1 MKRKYW
7 IFTILLLV
15 VVSLCG
21 CTSSLPTSLSTGVCL
36 VTTDGTCLLVCGN
49 SPIVLSNRTGR
60 SDAFS
65 DLQTGDR
72 LLVLHDGVEES
83 YPARTGAYA
92 VFRQGRGTVA
102 DIPQAVIDQ
111 LSQLGWTVKDA
122 APSARVL
129 KDREF
134 SAAVAWANYAE
145 DSTLY
150 TTSLNIGRMTQSSIR
165 HLPLWQV
172 SSTAELA
179 GWKETFRNI
188 LTLDHGYDEV
198 PSFDAVTADM
208 DERFFKEQ
216 SVLLVYVPSNS
227 CSYRYIVNS
236 IALCGQQLCIHVQQA
251 NDPETGDCAMAG
263 WLIAVTVPNEIL
275 EGITDFDADLNN
287 LQD

>member
-7 IFTILLLV
+7 IFTILLLAV
-15 VVSLCG
+15 ISLCG

-60 SDAFS
+60 SDAFA

-72 LLVLHDGVEES
+72 LLVLHDGVQES

-92 VFRQGRGTVA
+92 VFRQGCGTVA
-102 DIPQAVIDQ
+102 DVPQAVIDQ

-122 APSARVL
+122 APSVRVL
-129 KDREF
+129 TEREF

-145 DSTLY
+145 DSTPY
-150 TTSLNIGRMTQSSIR
+150 TTSLNIDRMTQSSIR

-172 SSTAELA
+172 SSTTELA
-179 GWKETFRNI
+179 GWQETFGD
-188 LTLDHGYDEV
+188 LLSLEQGYDEV
-198 PSFDAVTADM
+198 PSFTAVTAEM
-208 DERFFKEQ
+208 DENFFREQ

-227 CSYRYIVNS
+227 CTYRYIVNS
-236 IALCGQQLCIHVQQA
+236 VDLCANQLCVHVQQA
-251 NDPETGDCAMAG
+251 NDPEAVDCAMAG
-263 WLIAVTVPNEIL
+263 WLMAVTVPKEIL

>member
-7 IFTILLLV
+7 IFTILLLAV
-15 VVSLCG
+15 ICLCG

-36 VTTDGTCLLVCGN
+36 VTTDGTCLLVCDN
-49 SPIVLSNRTGR
+49 SPIILSDRTGR

-65 DLQTGDR
+65 DLQTGDQ
-72 LLVLHDGVEES
+72 LLVLHDGVQES

-102 DIPQAVIDQ
+102 DVPQAVIDQ

-122 APSARVL
+122 APSVRVL

-150 TTSLNIGRMTQSSIR
+150 TTSLNIDRMTQSSIC

-172 SSTAELA
+172 SNAAELA

-188 LTLDHGYDEV
+188 LTLDHGYDEM

-208 DERFFKEQ
+208 DENFFIEQ

-263 WLIAVTVPNEIL
+263 WLMVVTVPKEIL

>member
-7 IFTILLLV
+7 FFTILLLAV
-15 VVSLCG
+15 ISLCG

-36 VTTDGTCLLVCGN
+36 VTTDGNCLLVFDH

-60 SDAFS
+60 SDAFA
-65 DLQTGDR
+65 DLQTGDQ
-72 LLVLHDGVEES
+72 LMVLHDGVQES

-102 DIPQAVIDQ
+102 DIPQSVIDQ

-150 TTSLNIGRMTQSSIR
+150 TTSLNIDRMTQSSIR

-172 SSTAELA
+172 RNTAELA
-179 GWKETFRNI
+179 GWKDTFGNI

-198 PSFDAVTADM
+198 PSFDAVTADV
-208 DERFFKEQ
+208 DENFFIEQ
-216 SVLLVYVPSNS
+216 SVLLVYVPANS
-227 CSYRYIVNS
+227 CSYRYAINS
-236 IALCGQQLCIHVQQA
+236 IVLCSQQLCVHVQQA
-251 NDPETGDCAMAG
+251 NDPKTGDCAMAG
-263 WLIAVTVPNEIL
+263 WLMAVTVPKEIL

>member
-7 IFTILLLV
+7 IFTILLRV
-15 VVSLCG
+15 VISLCG
-21 CTSSLPTSLSTGVCL
+21 CTSSLPTSLSAGVCL
-36 VTTDGTCLLVCGN
+36 VATDGNCLLVCGN

-60 SDAFS
+60 SDAFA
-65 DLQTGDR
+65 DLQTGEQ

-102 DIPQAVIDQ
+102 DVPQAVIDQ
-111 LSQLGWTVKDA
+111 LAQLGWTIKDA
-122 APSARVL
+122 APSVRVL

-150 TTSLNIGRMTQSSIR
+150 TTSLNIDRMTQSSIR

-172 SSTAELA
+172 RNTAELA
-179 GWKETFRNI
+179 GWKDTFGNI
-188 LTLDHGYDEV
+188 LTLDHGYDEM

-208 DERFFKEQ
+208 DENFFIEQ

-263 WLIAVTVPNEIL
+263 WLMVVTVPKEIL